1 MKIMA
6 MEKMFRETPFNGYN
20 RDDVNAYVRKQDEE
34 FKALESD
41 LKRQFEDTQ
50 EENYKL
56 KELVDTLNKKLEAQM
71 QENLELSEEIMSLK
85 NAELEKNNCI
95 CEKTAA
101 LDELQRRNQELSELY
116 NKLKGNAEHQETL
129 IKQQETKLTDLSD
142 KNKEFEANLQ
152 NYIQNANK
160 LREEAE
166 AGLAI
171 NAKIAELNKIIEDK
185 DNKIKALEANWNQCK
200 KDYLLYQEV
209 KNSVGKITDEAK
221 KQAEAILSSAN
232 EKREKIL
239 SDADIEAK
247 NIVEKAKGG
256 TAEIKEMLAN
266 LKNAVLEIN
275 TKIEYAQM
283 SMDIDQYVEKL
294 KEEPTPEA
302 KESAHDELVRL
313 LGLNLNN

>member
-1 MKIMA
+1 MA

-20 RDDVNAYVRKQDEE
+20 RDDVNAYVRRQDEE
-34 FKALESD
+34 FKALEAD
-41 LKRQFEDTQ
+41 LKRQYEDTR
-50 EENYKL
+50 EENSKL
-56 KELVDTLNKKLEAQM
+56 KEIVDTLNKKLEEKM
-71 QENLELSEEIMSLK
+71 QENLELSESIMTLK

-101 LDELQRRNQELSELY
+101 LDELSKRNQELSELY

-152 NYIQNANK
+152 SYIQNANK

-171 NAKIAELNKIIEDK
+171 NAKITELNKIIEEK

-221 KQAEAILSSAN
+221 KQAESIINAAN
-232 EKREKIL
+232 EKREKII
-239 SDADIEAK
+239 SEA
-247 NIVEKAKGG
+247 NGEAEGIVEKAKGN

-266 LKNAVLEIN
+266 LKNAVLDIN
-275 TKIEYAQM
+275 TKIEYAEM
-283 SMDIDQYVEKL
+283 SMELDQYVEKL
-294 KEEPTPEA
+294 KEEQPTPEA